1 MNQEIFR
8 IIDQIAREKGIER
21 AVLVAGMEAAVLS
34 AAKRRYGPTESLHAH
49 FNPHTGALELTL
61 AKTVVEQVNDTKSE
75 MTLEQ
80 ARALDA
86 EVNLGDLVQIPLEV
100 EDFGRIAAQTA
111 KQVIIQ
117 KVREA
122 ERDIIFNEYKGREG
136 ELVNGVVQRFEKGDI
151 VLDLGRAEALLPR
164 KEQSP
169 RETFQRGERVRAYIL
184 EVRKST
190 SGPQIVVSRTHPGL
204 VERLFEMEVPEIYEG
219 IVEIKGAVREPN
231 GRAKIAVFSRDR
243 AVDPIGACV
252 GMRGVRVQSVVQEL
266 RGEKIDI
273 VQWSEEPTSFVANAL
288 SPAKIYKINAN
299 PEGHAM
305 DVIVEDDQLSLAIG
319 KKGQNVRLAA
329 KLTRWR
335 LDIKSRS
342 EYEQGLRTTAEGAL
356 AGLAPAPMPEEE
368 AAEALPAMDA
378 PPDSHGSANEQEPS
392 TPHAAWKRSD
402 TADETTEQDTSASDW
417 PASGGAGGDA
427 VPGLRADA

>member
-1 MNQEIFR
+1 VNQEIFR

-21 AVLVAGMEAAVLS
+21 AVLIAGMEAAVLS
-34 AAKRRYGPTESLHAH
+34 AAKRRYGQVDSLLAH
-49 FNPHTGALELTL
+49 FNPQTGVLDLTL
-61 AKTVVEQVNDTKSE
+61 GKTVVAQVQDPNSE
-75 MTLEQ
+75 IPLEQ

-86 EVNLGDLVQIPLEV
+86 EVQLGDSVQVPLEMGG
-100 EDFGRIAAQTA
+100 FGRIAAQTA

-151 VLDLGRAEALLPR
+151 VLDLGKAESLLPR

-190 SGPQIVVSRTHPGL
+190 SGPQIIVSRTHPGL

-231 GRAKIAVFSRDR
+231 GRAKIAVSSRDR

-273 VQWSEEPTSFVANAL
+273 VQWADDSATFVANAL
-288 SPAKIYKINAN
+288 SPAKIYKIHVV
-299 PEGHAM
+299 PDGHAM

-329 KLTRWR
+329 KLTKWR

-356 AGLAPAPMPEEE
+356 GGLTSTPAPEGRPMEPLPETPEPPVPEVTTVDPE
-368 AAEALPAMDA
+368 ASALPEAWNG
-378 PPDSHGSANEQEPS
+378 SH
-392 TPHAAWKRSD
+392 
-402 TADETTEQDTSASDW
+402 TADETRERDA
-417 PASGGAGGDA
+417 PASEPDSGEGGEADT

>member
-1 MNQEIFR
+1 MNQEIIR
-8 IIDQIAREKGIER
+8 IIEQISREKGIEK
-21 AVLVAGMEAAVLS
+21 AILLAGMEAAVFS
-34 AAKRRYGPTESLHAH
+34 AAKRRYGPVEGLQAH
-49 FNPHTGALELTL
+49 FNPQTGTLELTIG
-61 AKTVVEQVNDTKSE
+61 KTVVAELKDPKTE
-75 MTLEQ
+75 ITLEQ
-80 ARALDA
+80 GNAIDPEAK
-86 EVNLGDLVQIPLEV
+86 VGDTIQIPLEV

-122 ERDIIFNEYKGREG
+122 ERDIVYNEYKGREG

-151 VLDLGRAEALLPR
+151 ILDLGKAEALLPR
-164 KEQSP
+164 KEQCE

-190 SGPQIVVSRTHPGL
+190 SGPQIIVSRTHPGL

-231 GRAKIAVFSRDR
+231 GRAKIAVYSRDR
-243 AVDPIGACV
+243 SVDPIGACV
-252 GMRGVRVQSVVQEL
+252 GMRGVRVQAVVQEL

-273 VQWSEEPTSFVANAL
+273 VQWSEDSATFVANAL

-299 PEGHAM
+299 PEARAM
-305 DVIVEDDQLSLAIG
+305 EVIVEDDQLSLAIG

-329 KLTRWR
+329 KLTKWR

-356 AGLAPAPMPEEE
+356 GSLVASSGVEDQVGQTADANTPSEEPNASALSLARSSVRA
-368 AAEALPAMDA
+368 
-378 PPDSHGSANEQEPS
+378 ANEANQATAEMADGDTREPEW
-392 TPHAAWKRSD
+392 HR
-402 TADETTEQDTSASDW
+402 
-417 PASGGAGGDA
+417 
-427 VPGLRADA
+427 

>member
-8 IIDQIAREKGIER
+8 IIDQIAREKGIDRE
-21 AVLVAGMEAAVLS
+21 VLVAGMEAAVLS
-34 AAKRRYGPTESLHAH
+34 AAKRRYGPLESLHAH
-49 FNPHTGALELTL
+49 FNPHTGTLELTL
-61 AKTVVEQVNDTKSE
+61 AKTVVEQVNDTRSE
-75 MTLEQ
+75 ILLEQ

-86 EVNLGDLVQIPLEV
+86 EVKLGDLVQIPLEV

-204 VERLFEMEVPEIYEG
+204 VE
-219 IVEIKGAVREPN
+219 
-231 GRAKIAVFSRDR
+231 
-243 AVDPIGACV
+243 
-252 GMRGVRVQSVVQEL
+252 
-266 RGEKIDI
+266 
-273 VQWSEEPTSFVANAL
+273 
-288 SPAKIYKINAN
+288 
-299 PEGHAM
+299 
-305 DVIVEDDQLSLAIG
+305 
-319 KKGQNVRLAA
+319 
-329 KLTRWR
+329 
-335 LDIKSRS
+335 
-342 EYEQGLRTTAEGAL
+342 
-356 AGLAPAPMPEEE
+356 
-368 AAEALPAMDA
+368 
-378 PPDSHGSANEQEPS
+378 
-392 TPHAAWKRSD
+392 
-402 TADETTEQDTSASDW
+402 
-417 PASGGAGGDA
+417 
-427 VPGLRADA
+427 

>member
-1 MNQEIFR
+1 VVNQEILR
-8 IIDQIAREKGIER
+8 IIEQISREKGIEKDI
-21 AVLVAGMEAAVLS
+21 LLAGVEAAVLS
-34 AAKRRYGPTESLHAH
+34 AAKRRYGPVETLQAH
-49 FNPHTGALELTL
+49 FNPQTGMLELTI
-61 AKTVVEQVNDTKSE
+61 AKTVVVQLKDPKTEIGLD
-75 MTLEQ
+75 Q
-80 ARALDA
+80 ARAFDLEA
-86 EVNLGDLVQIPLEV
+86 KEGDLLHIPLEV
-100 EDFGRIAAQTA
+100 EGFGRIAAQTA

-122 ERDIIFNEYKGREG
+122 ERDIIYQEYKGREG

-151 VLDLGRAEALLPR
+151 ILDLGKSEALLPR
-164 KEQSP
+164 KEQSQ

-190 SGPQIVVSRTHPGL
+190 SGPQIIVSRTHPGL

-219 IVEIKGAVREPN
+219 IIEIKGAVREPN
-231 GRAKIAVFSRDR
+231 GRAKIAVYSRDR

-273 VQWSEEPTSFVANAL
+273 VQWAEDSSSFVANAL
-288 SPAKIYKINAN
+288 SPAKIYKINMN
-299 PEGHAM
+299 PDGRAM
-305 DVIVEDDQLSLAIG
+305 EVIVEDDQLSLAIG

-329 KLTRWR
+329 KLTKWR

-356 AGLAPAPMPEEE
+356 AGLGAAPVAEGLLTAEAPAT
-368 AAEALPAMDA
+368 AAADVHPTTPLGDA
-378 PPDSHGSANEQEPS
+378 DASGMTEGDGGAPGRDR
-392 TPHAAWKRSD
+392 PHDVA
-402 TADETTEQDTSASDW
+402 ASDDIDE
-417 PASGGAGGDA
+417 AERQD
-427 VPGLRADA
+427 